1 MRHRRGFKHVRLL
14 FTGDHLTRYGGVFL
28 LHRFFRRL
36 GLRRRFQVNV
46 HFAQRN
52 NTSSIPEML
61 LALLDPIILGL
72 GRLDATDL
80 LRRNGVFQA
89 LTGLPAYPNPVTC
102 GGSCADWG
110 FADWP
115 SYVESTTTC

>member
-1 MRHRRGFKHVRLL
+1 LLRRGFKHVRLL

>member
-1 MRHRRGFKHVRLL
+1 LLRRGFKHVRLL

-102 GGSCADWG
+102 GGSCANWG